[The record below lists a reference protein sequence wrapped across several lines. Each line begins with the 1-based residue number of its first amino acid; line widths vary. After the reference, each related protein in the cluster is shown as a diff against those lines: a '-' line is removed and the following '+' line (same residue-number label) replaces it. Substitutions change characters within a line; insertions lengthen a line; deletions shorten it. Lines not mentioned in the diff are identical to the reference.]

1 MSRHFQAPRYAAIS
15 YTIDNLA
22 LDKGAT
28 FSGELSIEPEGAG
41 SEDWYIYR
49 ASADDPEDEDKIIYF
64 DTETNPETFAAICKA
79 VYGNAHLCM
88 SINSEAQE

>member
-1 MSRHFQAPRYAAIS
+1 MTYSFQAPRYAATS

-22 LDKGAT
+22 LDTGAT
-28 FSGELSIEPEGAG
+28 WSGELSIEPEGAA

-49 ASADDPEDEDKIIYF
+49 ASADDPDDESKIIYY

-79 VYGNAHLCM
+79 VYGNVHLCM
-88 SINSEAQE
+88 AINSEAQE